1 MKIISMIVCVS
12 LLLLVA
18 GCALKVN
25 APADVEAIKKS
36 IDGLFKAAN
45 AGDAEAVSAL
55 MTEKT
60 AWFDSNTAPL
70 TGKDAI
76 KKMYQSY
83 FDQYEFEAS
92 TSDPE
97 VKVSGDLG
105 TARATWIQ
113 KLIPKTEGGTPIADR
128 GNYAIV
134 FSRQGDGSWKW
145 DSCIVNSDQPMAGTT
160 ADGAVEK
167 ALIQLEKEWMQ
178 AMLKSDAA
186 AFEKYLAKEWIMDDS
201 GQVTSRAQM
210 LADFRSGAYK
220 IESLQ
225 LSDVKPH
232 VYGNAALVT
241 STVNWMAKY
250 KGKDLP
256 NSSRSV
262 DFFVKRD
269 GKWLAVSTQNFSA
282 K

>member
-1 MKIISMIVCVS
+1 MGGNHGCPRFPPGRVF
-12 LLLLVA
+12 LPLV
-18 GCALKVN
+18 
-25 APADVEAIKKS
+25 
-36 IDGLFKAAN
+36 
-45 AGDAEAVSAL
+45 
-55 MTEKT
+55 
-60 AWFDSNTAPL
+60 
-70 TGKDAI
+70 GKDAI
-76 KKMYQSY
+76 KKMHQSY
-83 FDQYEFEAS
+83 FDQYKFETS
-92 TSDPE
+92 TSDPA

-113 KLIPKTEGGTPIADR
+113 KLIPKAEGDAPIADQ

-134 FSRQGDGSWKW
+134 FSRQGDGSCKW
-145 DSCIVNSDQPMAGTT
+145 DSCIVKSDQPMSGTT
-160 ADGAVEK
+160 ADGVEERE
-167 ALIQLEKEWMQ
+167 LIRIEKDWMQ

-186 AFEKYLAKEWIMDDS
+186 AFEKFLAKEWIMDDG

-232 VYGNAALVT
+232 VYGNAALIK
-241 STVNWMAKY
+241 STVSWKANY

-256 NSSRSV
+256 NSTSSI

-269 GKWLAVSTQNFSA
+269 GKWLAISTQNLSS

>member
-12 LLLLVA
+12 LLLLFTA
-18 GCALKVN
+18 CAQKVN

-36 IDGLFKAAN
+36 IDSLFKAAN
-45 AGDAEAVSAL
+45 AGDAEAVAAL

-60 AWFDSNTAPL
+60 AWFDSNTSPL
-70 TGKDAI
+70 VGKDAI

-83 FDQYEFEAS
+83 FDQYKFEAS

-97 VKVSGDLG
+97 IKVSGDLG

-113 KLIPKTEGGTPIADR
+113 KLIPKAEGATPIADR

-145 DSCIVNSDQPMAGTT
+145 DSCIVNSDQPMAGAT
-160 ADGAVEK
+160 ADGSEEK
-167 ALIQLEKEWMQ
+167 ALIRMEKDWMQ

-210 LADFRSGAYK
+210 IADLKSGAYK
-220 IESLQ
+220 IESMQ

-232 VYGNAALVT
+232 VYGDGALVT
-241 STVNWMAKY
+241 STVSWRAKY
-250 KGKDLP
+250 KSKDLP
-256 NSSRSV
+256 NTSRSI
-262 DFFVKRD
+262 DFFVKRN
-269 GKWLAVSTQNFSA
+269 GKWLAVSTQNY
-282 K
+282 

>member
-1 MKIISMIVCVS
+1 MKIISMIVCVA
-12 LLLLVA
+12 LLLLVG
-18 GCALKVN
+18 GCAQKVN

-36 IDGLFKAAN
+36 IDGYFKALN
-45 AGDAEAVSAL
+45 AGNAEAVAAL

-60 AWFDSNTAPL
+60 AWNEPNTAPL
-70 TGKDAI
+70 VGKDAI
-76 KKMYQSY
+76 KKMHQSY
-83 FDQYEFEAS
+83 FDQYKLENS

-113 KLIPKTEGGTPIADR
+113 KLIPKAEGDAPIADR

-160 ADGAVEK
+160 ADGAEEK
-167 ALIQLEKEWMQ
+167 QLIQIEKDWMQ

-186 AFEKYLAKEWIMDDS
+186 AFEKYLAKEWIMDDR
-201 GQVTSRAQM
+201 GQVTSRTQM
-210 LADFRSGAYK
+210 LADFRSGAYE

-232 VYGNAALVT
+232 VYGDAALVT
-241 STVNWMAKY
+241 STVNWRAKY
-250 KGKDLP
+250 KSKDLP
-256 NSSRSV
+256 NSTRSI

-269 GKWLAVSTQNFSA
+269 GKWLAVSTQNY
-282 K
+282 

>member
-12 LLLLVA
+12 LLLLVG
-18 GCALKVN
+18 GCAQKVN

-36 IDGLFKAAN
+36 IDSLFKATN
-45 AGDAEAVSAL
+45 AGDAEAIASL

-60 AWFDSNTAPL
+60 AWYDMNTAPL
-70 TGKDAI
+70 VGKDAI

-83 FDQYEFEAS
+83 FDQYKFEAS

-105 TARATWIQ
+105 TARATWIY
-113 KLIPKTEGGTPIADR
+113 KLIPKAEGDTPIADR

-160 ADGAVEK
+160 ADGSEEK
-167 ALIQLEKEWMQ
+167 ALIRMEKDWMQ
-178 AMLKSDAA
+178 AMQRSDAA
-186 AFEKYLAKEWIMDDS
+186 AFEKCLAKEWTMGDN

-210 LADFRSGAYK
+210 IADLKSGAYK
-220 IESLQ
+220 IESVQ
-225 LSDVKPH
+225 LNDVKPH

-241 STVNWMAKY
+241 STVNWRAKY
-250 KGKDLP
+250 KGKDIP
-256 NSSRSV
+256 NSSRSI
-262 DFFVKRD
+262 DLFMKRD
-269 GKWLAVSTQNFSA
+269 GKWLAVSTQNY
-282 K
+282 